1 MPTVGTSGET
11 LARLQRREAAAAFSA
26 KIKTKQSAW
35 VSLSPLS
42 QNLIK
47 KETTMRWLYKL
58 PDHLLIRSESPHLS
72 KIKHFQSDASERER
86 ERERERGAWFFLFV
100 CFFLFF
106 KNDGRREQQISTT
119 VLDMWPVC
127 GRSVTATPAGIPHSG
142 GSLLQL
148 PHRRREEEHGHRGPR
163 CSGRAAAADGKERWS
178 LGACAYWRVTRA
190 YVETEN

>member
-1 MPTVGTSGET
+1 M
-11 LARLQRREAAAAFSA
+11 
-26 KIKTKQSAW
+26 
-35 VSLSPLS
+35 S
-42 QNLIK
+42 QLEPAESESNK

-86 ERERERGAWFFLFV
+86 EREREKEREALGFFCLFV
-100 CFFLFF
+100 FFLFF